1 MELLR
6 NVRFVSEGFS
16 AKCRKI
22 SRLQEKA
29 FQNGIPPQC
38 MRMSVGVDPNSTLVC
53 GVESSEISTKS
64 VLCRMPKS
72 STQEGGRD
80 REMEVTKPHPIPI
93 AFLLASSSHLSR
105 NCQSWQCG
113 DRRTRARRPW
123 SSPAT
128 HRSVSAVNSLDRSHS
143 TDLTALQSLAKNC
156 S

>member
-38 MRMSVGVDPNSTLVC
+38 MRMSEYIDPNSTLVC

-72 STQEGGRD
+72 STQEGGMDRD
-80 REMEVTKPHPIPI
+80 GGDKTASHSHRISPRVVFASLSKLPI
-93 AFLLASSSHLSR
+93 LAVRRSSE
-105 NCQSWQCG
+105 
-113 DRRTRARRPW
+113 TRAE
-123 SSPAT
+123 
-128 HRSVSAVNSLDRSHS
+128 AVVVTRHPSMIGLGRQF
-143 TDLTALQSLAKNC
+143 LGPQSQH
-156 S
+156 